1 MYGKRKY
8 LGISTRAKVLLNKEE
23 SFDVDFKS
31 NSEISIED
39 LVAFSNSD
47 LGGTILLGVE
57 EIENE
62 DGTQKGKVIG
72 CNVSDA
78 TKLKIVN
85 KANQCIPHID
95 ISIHIENSKTNPFY
109 RIEIP
114 SSKNKP
120 HCTQKGIYKTRGD
133 GANKPLLPQEL
144 LRIYLD
150 AESDNFLKKYSKATV
165 EMRNDLQ
172 NLHKKQIENM
182 WNSTFETQFN
192 IEEAVGGIGT
202 MLDDVH
208 MQIEDSQ
215 SDLQHLVDEIK
226 GETSELKQDLE
237 ITYDVKHKLKQVDSN
252 IINLAWKLNTLLEH
266 FKLEDPEITY
276 ARNHTKMML
285 QTSRKFFDE
294 NLKDKKFGKK
304 EIKKYVDDIYKHSN
318 TIIKENYKVED
329 LIDWYHSKDLNNK

>member
-1 MYGKRKY
+1 MTGKRKY
-8 LGISTRAKVLLNKEE
+8 LTISTRAKVLLNKEE

-39 LVAFSNSD
+39 LVAFANSH

-57 EIENE
+57 EVENE
-62 DGTQKGKVIG
+62 DGTQKGKIIG

-78 TKLKIVN
+78 NKLKIVN

-95 ISIHIENSKTNPFY
+95 ISIYIENSKYNPFY

-165 EMRNDLQ
+165 EMRNELQ
-172 NLHKKQIENM
+172 KLHKKQIENM
-182 WNSTFETQFN
+182 WNSKIETQFD
-192 IEEAVGGIGT
+192 IENAVDGIGA

-208 MQIEDSQ
+208 SQIEDSQ
-215 SDLQHLVDEIK
+215 SSLQHLVDEIK
-226 GETSELKQDLE
+226 EETAELKQDLE
-237 ITYDVKHKLKQVDSN
+237 ITYDVKHKLKQADRN
-252 IINLAWKLNTLLEH
+252 IINLAWKLNSLLEY

-276 ARNHTKMML
+276 ARDHIKMIL
-285 QTSRKFFDE
+285 QASRKSFED
-294 NLKDKKFGKK
+294 NLTEHKFTDKQVK
-304 EIKKYVDDIYKHSN
+304 EYVEKVYNDSN
-318 TIIKENYKVED
+318 SIIKNNYKVQD
-329 LIDWYHSKDLNNK
+329 LIEWYHGNGIDK

>member
-8 LGISTRAKVLLNKEE
+8 LSISTRAKVLLNKEE

-39 LVAFSNSD
+39 LVAFANSEI
-47 LGGTILLGVE
+47 GGTILLGVE

-72 CNVSDA
+72 CDVSDA

-95 ISIHIENSKTNPFY
+95 ISIHIENSKNKPFY

-150 AESDNFLKKYSKATV
+150 SESDNFLKKYSKATF
-165 EMRNDLQ
+165 EMRNELQ
-172 NLHKKQIENM
+172 NLHTKQMENM
-182 WNSTFETQFN
+182 WSNTVETQFN

-202 MLDDVH
+202 MLGDVH

-215 SDLQHLVDEIK
+215 SDLQQLVDEIK
-226 GETSELKQDLE
+226 EETFELKQDLE

-252 IINLAWKLNTLLEH
+252 IINRT
-266 FKLEDPEITY
+266 
-276 ARNHTKMML
+276 
-285 QTSRKFFDE
+285 
-294 NLKDKKFGKK
+294 
-304 EIKKYVDDIYKHSN
+304 
-318 TIIKENYKVED
+318 
-329 LIDWYHSKDLNNK
+329 

>member
-1 MYGKRKY
+1 MFGKRKY
-8 LGISTRAKVLLNKEE
+8 SGISTRAKVLLNKEE

-39 LVAFSNSD
+39 LVAFANSE
-47 LGGTILLGVE
+47 LGGTILLGVD

-62 DGTQKGKVIG
+62 DGTQKGKIIG
-72 CNVSDA
+72 CTVSDMN
-78 TKLKIVN
+78 KLKIVN

-95 ISIHIENSKTNPFY
+95 ISIHIENSKDKPFY

-150 AESDNFLKKYSKATV
+150 SESDNFLKKYSKATT
-165 EMRNDLQ
+165 EMRNELQ
-172 NLHKKQIENM
+172 SLHKKQIESM
-182 WNSTFETQFN
+182 WNSTFETQIN
-192 IEEAVGGIGT
+192 IEDAVGGIEK

-208 MQIEDSQ
+208 LKIEDSQ
-215 SDLQHLVDEIK
+215 SELQQLVDEIK
-226 GETSELKQDLE
+226 EETSELKQDLE
-237 ITYDVKHKLKQVDSN
+237 ITYDVKHKLKQVDNN
-252 IINLAWKLNTLLEH
+252 IINLAWKLNSLLEH

-276 ARNHTKMML
+276 SRNHIKTML
-285 QTSRKFFDE
+285 QASRKSFKDNYLTEREFSDNDIRKFVE
-294 NLKDKKFGKK
+294 N
-304 EIKKYVDDIYKHSN
+304 IYNNSN
-318 TIIKENYKVED
+318 SIIKNKYKIED
-329 LIDWYHSKDLNNK
+329 LIEWYHRNEIDK